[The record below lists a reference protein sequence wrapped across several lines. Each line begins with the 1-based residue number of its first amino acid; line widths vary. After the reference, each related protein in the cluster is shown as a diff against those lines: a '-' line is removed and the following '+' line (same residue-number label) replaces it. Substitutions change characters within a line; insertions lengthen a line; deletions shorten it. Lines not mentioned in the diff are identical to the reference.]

1 MSDPEARVV
10 RSTALA
16 LVVAGVSLGFA
27 IATAS
32 VYASRTSAQRGG
44 EKKKLSHETWYEAS
58 DKDGRISSLDS
69 VRRGALEGGIPQS
82 LRQDVWPVLLG
93 VRSCSSTSVEYE
105 QGKRARRG
113 RYREFHRRCAELED
127 LLSKPAKGP
136 VNLPTDLASFT
147 EASRV
152 IANDVPRTTL
162 TYGPF
167 ARDWESGILSSA
179 ENEPMDWQS
188 AQRQRLI
195 RVLEA
200 YVILDPVIGYTQG
213 MNDLAAVFLR
223 DISNESE
230 AFWCFAKFMGGSYR
244 CHFLI
249 NPHESVRS
257 RHGESQEGV
266 SDRLRVVGEIIR
278 LVDAPMHKHLKFLNA
293 QDCMFALRPLLVL
306 MSRELAD
313 AEIGFLWDALIAAGD
328 NEPTIKDGVP
338 LAGGGARLFLHTV
351 AAALIEMRSKIMAC
365 RKNDE
370 LMQLVARKLPVRGFK
385 AADLVHKARDL
396 MKITHG
402 VGEAMTVVSRAT
414 VMLKEL

>member
-1 MSDPEARVV
+1 M

-16 LVVAGVSLGFA
+16 LVAAGASLGFA

-32 VYASRTSAQRGG
+32 VYASRVSAQRVG
-44 EKKKLSHETWYEAS
+44 ERKRLSHQTWYDAA
-58 DKDGRISSLDS
+58 DKDGRISSLDA
-69 VRRGALEGGIPQS
+69 VRRASLEGGIPQS

-93 VRSCSSTSVEYE
+93 VRSCAGTSVEYE
-105 QGKRARRG
+105 QGKRARRE
-113 RYREFHRRCAELED
+113 RYREFQRRCAELVA

-136 VNLPTDLASFT
+136 VNLPTDLASYT

-152 IANDVPRTTL
+152 IANDAPRTTL

-167 ARDWESGILSSA
+167 ARDWESGILSTGESDA
-179 ENEPMDWQS
+179 MDWQS

-213 MNDLAAVFLR
+213 MNDLAAIFLR

-249 NPHESVRS
+249 NPHESARS

-278 LVDAPMHKHLKFLNA
+278 IVDAPMHKHLKFLNA
-293 QDCMFALRPLLVL
+293 QECMFAVRPLLVL

-328 NEPTIKDGVP
+328 YEPTIKDGVA
-338 LAGGGARLFLHTV
+338 LAGGGARLFLHVV
-351 AAALIEMRSKIMAC
+351 AAALIELRSKIMAC
-365 RKNDE
+365 KKSDE
-370 LMQLVARKLPVRGFK
+370 LMQLVARKLPVSGFK
-385 AADLVHKARDL
+385 AIDLVHKARDL

-414 VMLKEL
+414 VVLKDL